1 MNIAKL
7 TTTSYGQGKKQEKKK
22 KAKGGI
28 CKMLSNDSKLF
39 IEIDQKLDQFHENI

>member
-1 MNIAKL
+1 MDKE
-7 TTTSYGQGKKQEKKK
+7 KKQEKKK

-39 IEIDQKLDQFHENI
+39 TEIDQKLDQFHENI